1 MNEAH
6 SPWPLF
12 CNDLNQAQKW
22 IIDKLVQT
30 PTDRQLGHQ
39 ALSLGLTGIVKKIIN
54 QDNLNLQDETVRQW
68 KFRLARL
75 NGSLNPYAE
84 LIPPDVQIYTDLQIN
99 HAKREGIPA
108 VVSQVGGIGDHLEAI
123 SMLLTWSE
131 NEKMP
136 LILQVNPQLK
146 EMLTPLIGSIPK
158 LVLDSKVYPQAI
170 PSMAMRDWICRH
182 EYRHTIG
189 ITGLQTT
196 LEPKILRAFLCCWK
210 AKKQSTLR
218 PSRSVPSIL
227 VEFYKRVKK
236 KFRAVFN

>member
-1 MNEAH
+1 MATTATACRRAKGAQRHICKLRLRRIAEPCLSGQQDVCDCIWLRAHDLAFPGVGPTDETGLENSDEPTAVSPDPLMNEAH

-39 ALSLGLTGIVKKIIN
+39 ALSLGLTGIVKKIIT

-108 VVSQVGGIGDHLEAI
+108 VVS
-123 SMLLTWSE
+123 
-131 NEKMP
+131 
-136 LILQVNPQLK
+136 
-146 EMLTPLIGSIPK
+146 
-158 LVLDSKVYPQAI
+158 
-170 PSMAMRDWICRH
+170 
-182 EYRHTIG
+182 
-189 ITGLQTT
+189 
-196 LEPKILRAFLCCWK
+196 
-210 AKKQSTLR
+210 
-218 PSRSVPSIL
+218 RSVHRRSTKPSACCL
-227 VEFYKRVKK
+227 LEQMKRC
-236 KFRAVFN
+236 R